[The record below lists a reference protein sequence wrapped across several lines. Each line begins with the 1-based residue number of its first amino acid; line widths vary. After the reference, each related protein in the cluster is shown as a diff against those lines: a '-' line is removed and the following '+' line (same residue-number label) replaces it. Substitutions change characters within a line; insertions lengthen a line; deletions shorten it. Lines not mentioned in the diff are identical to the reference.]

1 MTGSVTIGRTAIV
14 LAVVGLIGWGCG
26 NKCDELADE
35 LSACPAAGQGGSAGG
50 DTGDECTEVE
60 DKCAGC
66 LLDQNKNLCDK
77 TAFGEAATTCAPSCP
92 P

>member
-1 MTGSVTIGRTAIV
+1 VTLGQAATL
-14 LAVVGLIGWGCG
+14 LAVVGLVAWGCG

-66 LLDQNKNLCDK
+66 LLDSGKALCDK
-77 TAFGEAATTCAPSCP
+77 KAFGEAATACAADCP